1 MSKYLRPRS
10 FAMII
15 LVLILAA
22 AIYGFAAANTMPGTT
37 YAGYGEDTIAGYTI
51 TNVQYRLQSGAPR
64 NIDQVTFNI
73 APTGVSSVYVSLQ
86 TAGTW
91 HSCAEAPAGTVTC
104 DLTVAGVQDVLA
116 ADLLQVSATD

>member
-1 MSKYLRPRS
+1 MSKYFRPRT
-10 FAMII
+10 FTMII

-37 YAGYGEDTIAGYTI
+37 YAGYGEDLIDGYAI
-51 TNVQYRLQSGAPR
+51 TNVQYQLQSSNPR

-73 APTGVSSVYVSLQ
+73 APTGVSSVYVSLE
-86 TAGTW
+86 TLGTW
-91 HSCAEAPAGTVTC
+91 HSCSEAPAGTVTC